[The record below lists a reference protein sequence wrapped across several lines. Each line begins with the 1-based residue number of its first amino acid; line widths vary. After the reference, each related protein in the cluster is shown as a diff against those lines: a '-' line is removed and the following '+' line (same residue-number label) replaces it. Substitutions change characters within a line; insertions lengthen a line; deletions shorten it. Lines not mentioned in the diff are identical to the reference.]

1 MRLPRLR
8 EGGQTSLILFMG
20 VIRTNAAAGMLGVSA
35 NTLRSWERRFAFP
48 TPRRTTGGH
57 RQYALDEIE
66 ALRAA
71 LEETNN
77 ISSAVSVAQKRGAG
91 PSTPSRLRSA
101 LGRFDETEADRL
113 LEESL
118 ALRSLERTVEELLLP
133 TLEDLA
139 GAAGEGQPPLPEY
152 VVAARWATGWLSAV
166 RRIAPPAS
174 RPEGVLVFDASRPG
188 DVEAIHAQALEL
200 VLRRGGWRTLT
211 FTAELEPARVGR
223 AIAALSPRAI
233 VLTGHDASLDVLGR
247 LVYTA
252 RQSTGDP
259 VEIFD
264 YRDAL
269 PDTGHSTVTRLGT
282 TPLAARER
290 LLAWCEAGGHVSVA
304 PAAPAPL
311 RDVSAG

>member
-1 MRLPRLR
+1 ML
-8 EGGQTSLILFMG
+8 SMG

-48 TPRRTTGGH
+48 TPRRTEGGH
-57 RQYALDEIE
+57 RQYALEEIE

-77 ISSAVSVAQKRGAG
+77 ISSAVAVARERGAG

-101 LGRFDETEADRL
+101 LGRFDEGEADRL

-139 GAAGEGQPPLPEY
+139 EAAGAGQPPLPEY

-166 RRIAPPAS
+166 RRMAPPAS
-174 RPEGVLVFDASRPG
+174 RPEGVLVFDASHPG
-188 DVEAIHAQALEL
+188 DVESIHAQALEL

-211 FTAELEPARVGR
+211 FTADLELSRVGR
-223 AIAALSPRAI
+223 AITALGPSAI
-233 VLTGHDASLDVLGR
+233 VLTGHEASMDVLGR

-252 RQSTGDP
+252 RQSSGGP
-259 VEIFD
+259 VEVFD

-269 PDTGHSTVTRLGT
+269 PDSGHSTVVRLGSS
-282 TPLAARER
+282 PLAARQR
-290 LLAWCEAGGHVSVA
+290 LLSWCDGESLA
-304 PAAPAPL
+304 PLVPL
-311 RDVSAG
+311 RDVSLA